1 MIATQSATTQSH
13 TVVPEVR
20 PIFIIGTER
29 SGSNLLRLI
38 LNSHSSISIPHPP
51 HVMRYF
57 TPLASH
63 YGNLQI
69 DKNFN
74 RLARD
79 VAYLINHHIYPWPFT
94 VHANTLALQACEPSV
109 FGLCAA
115 AYEQYRDFHGKAR
128 WGNKSTFL
136 IDNTDAIFH
145 LYPQAQL
152 IWLVRDPR
160 DVAASSV
167 TSVFNPFHPYYTVQ
181 LWNRQQLRGMQLIES
196 LPKHALFLLRYEDLI
211 QSPEESVRE
220 LCTFLDEKFEPEML
234 QFFTKEEASLSASLS
249 QSWQNTSSTILHD
262 NAGKYRKKLKVNDI
276 KLVETMCRPLMQS
289 FGYAT
294 EKHIPEP
301 HPSVDIIS
309 NSARNLFRLAT
320 YALNNIVAR
329 VKVEYMSVRQDANVW
344 KRWHRALFMCYLQLL
359 RRGV

>member
-1 MIATQSATTQSH
+1 MMLATQTT
-13 TVVPEVR
+13 TAEGPAVVPENR

-38 LNSHSSISIPHPP
+38 LNSHSSISNPHPP

-57 TPLASH
+57 TPLVSH

-69 DKNFN
+69 DENLN

-94 VHANTLALQACEPSV
+94 VHANTLALQARERSV

-167 TSVFNPFHPYYTVQ
+167 TSVFNPFHPYYTAQ
-181 LWNRQQLRGMQLIES
+181 LWNSQQQRGMQLIES
-196 LPKHALFLLRYEDLI
+196 VPKDALFLLRYEGLI
-211 QSPEESVRE
+211 QSPEKSIGE
-220 LCTFLDEKFEPEML
+220 LCAFLDEKFEPEML
-234 QFFTKEEASLSASLS
+234 QYFTKEEVLLSASLS
-249 QSWQNTSSTILHD
+249 QSWQNTSNDILHD
-262 NAGKYRKKLKVNDI
+262 NAGTICRLHSSRVLIRIYPNPWDRRAQNCLKNHHLSQLPRGSD
-276 KLVETMCRPLMQS
+276 
-289 FGYAT
+289 
-294 EKHIPEP
+294 
-301 HPSVDIIS
+301 HPTTKS
-309 NSARNLFRLAT
+309 
-320 YALNNIVAR
+320 
-329 VKVEYMSVRQDANVW
+329 Q
-344 KRWHRALFMCYLQLL
+344 
-359 RRGV
+359 